1 MAISKVFVEPSRDR
15 GACHPRGPRLGIRTV
30 QAVSAADG
38 GIQAARH
45 ADETVPVGPAHASKS
60 CLNKEAMA
68 GIDRRGWI
76 CLVPQSVRKLGR
88 GDIVFIDIN
97 EPRLT
102 SPIIMGFRTSD
113 TSVPLSNLRSLVS
126 EFDNWMRPVT
136 PG

>member
-30 QAVSAADG
+30 PA
-38 GIQAARH
+38 
-45 ADETVPVGPAHASKS
+45 GPAHASKS

-68 GIDRRGWI
+68 GIGRRGWI

-126 EFDNWMRPVT
+126 EDRK
-136 PG
+136 